1 MYNLARKSRKNLEDK
16 KMKKGNGFSIVGSI
30 IIVIIILLIIAFFA
44 GDKIFGRNGMVDK
57 IKEAENEFNK
67 TEIVDSL
74 NLVIKEKYVLDYKY
88 ASENDLKPEEFCTQ
102 ENFFKY
108 LLDNGYIEQLK
119 DIKDN
124 LVENQYYIKAESLN
138 GDIETGIINKNGS
151 QSNGTKIYKIKKF
164 EGKYL
169 IYFVDKYGDE
179 ENVGELI
186 LDPERIK
193 ATVK

>member
-1 MYNLARKSRKNLEDK
+1 
-16 KMKKGNGFSIVGSI
+16 MKKGNGFSIVGSI
-30 IIVIIILLIIAFFA
+30 IFVIIILGVIAFFA
-44 GDKIFGRNGMVDK
+44 GDKIFGRNGMVDQ
-57 IKEAENEFNK
+57 IKEADNEFNK

-88 ASENDLKPEEFCTQ
+88 ASENDLKPEDICTQ

-108 LLDNGYIEQLK
+108 LLDNGYIEQLR

-124 LVENQYYIKAESLN
+124 LVEDQYYIKAESLK
-138 GDIETGIINKNGS
+138 GDIATGVINENGS
-151 QSNGTKIYKIKKF
+151 ASNGTKVYKIKKF
-164 EGKYL
+164 ERKYL
-169 IYFVDKYGDE
+169 IYFVDKYGE
-179 ENVGELI
+179 EEKVGELI

>member
-1 MYNLARKSRKNLEDK
+1 
-16 KMKKGNGFSIVGSI
+16 MKKGNGFSIVGSI
-30 IIVIIILLIIAFFA
+30 IFVIIILGVIAFFA
-44 GDKIFGRNGMVDK
+44 GDKIFGRNGMVDQ
-57 IKEAENEFNK
+57 IKEADNEFNK

-88 ASENDLKPEEFCTQ
+88 ASENDLKPEDICTQ

-108 LLDNGYIEQLK
+108 LLDNGYIEQLR

-124 LVENQYYIKAESLN
+124 LVEEQYYIKAESLK
-138 GDIETGIINKNGS
+138 GDIATGVINENGS
-151 QSNGTKIYKIKKF
+151 ASNGTKVYKIKKI

-169 IYFVDKYGDE
+169 IYFVDKYGE
-179 ENVGELI
+179 EEKVGELI

>member
-1 MYNLARKSRKNLEDK
+1 
-16 KMKKGNGFSIVGSI
+16 MKKGNGFSIVGSI
-30 IIVIIILLIIAFFA
+30 IIVIIILLVIAFFA
-44 GDKIFGRNGMVDK
+44 GDKIFGRNGMVDQ

-179 ENVGELI
+179 EKVGELI